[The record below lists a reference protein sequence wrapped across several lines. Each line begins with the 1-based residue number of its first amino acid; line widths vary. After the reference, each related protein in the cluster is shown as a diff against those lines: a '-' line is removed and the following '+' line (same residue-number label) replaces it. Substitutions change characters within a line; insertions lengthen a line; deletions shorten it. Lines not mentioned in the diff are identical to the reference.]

1 MKIITNKKL
10 QAEFEL
16 AENLTQGML
25 EKFEAYLAKDE
36 AEGRGVKTIYGK
48 YLRAAIAVGW
58 VKKPL
63 LNADQIAA
71 LDPRVVALVGEYLV
85 KEYNEASVIP
95 ND

>member
-1 MKIITNKKL
+1 MKKIENKTL
-10 QAEFEL
+10 QVEFEL
-16 AENLTQGML
+16 VEVLTQGMF
-25 EKFEAYLAKDE
+25 EKFEARLAKDD

-63 LNADQIAA
+63 YNDDQIAA
-71 LDPRVVALVGEYLV
+71 LDPRIVALVGEHLV